1 MTATARRQRTS
12 VGDRGEAQTAVVL
25 DALVDA
31 STVVLHHLQAPG
43 FGRGDLDH
51 VVLRQTAD
59 GPAVIVIDSKCWSPG
74 IYVQILGRTYRGL
87 SRFTPAEHVTVT
99 AAAQAL
105 ADHLEPHG
113 VRMLTPLVVVW
124 PSRPGR
130 ITSLG
135 LRLGDGTPWCRGEH
149 LAIRLRR
156 VLPAGSGA
164 PPDPRLV
171 AAVTV
176 LRRGA

>member
-1 MTATARRQRTS
+1 MTATARRQRSS
-12 VGDRGEAQTAVVL
+12 VGTRGEERTAAVL
-25 DALVDA
+25 DALADA

-74 IYVQILGRTYRGL
+74 IYMPILGRTYRGL

-105 ADHLEPHG
+105 ADHLEPYG

-149 LAIRLRR
+149 LGIRLRR
-156 VLPAGSGA
+156 VLPAGSGE
-164 PPDPRLV
+164 PVDPRL
-171 AAVTV
+171 AAALSA
-176 LRRGA
+176 LRR